1 LDVAVWRDWVNVVIV
16 GAMVLA
22 VCLIPLYVL
31 IDIRNGKGGKR
42 K

>member
-1 LDVAVWRDWVNVVIV
+1 MWRDWVNVLIV

-22 VCLIPLYVL
+22 VCLIPLCVL
-31 IDIRNGKGGKR
+31 IDIRNGKDGKR